1 MWSESNPSRG
11 HQDGVWDE
19 PRTEPPTGPEA
30 PNLAAS
36 ARMPAF
42 VRTSG
47 LRSTPIRPA
56 VVRERAEKMLAA
68 LDLDDAEL
76 SILLCDD
83 PTIHTLNRDFRH
95 KDKPTDVLAFA
106 MREGEAGDLA
116 GAILGDVVISLDT
129 ARRQAA
135 ERGHAIASEITFLL
149 AHGLL
154 HLVGYDH
161 RNDAEERVMNAETSK
176 LVDIALGRARPAEA
190 CGEMVEERGK
200 RATKRTERPSKK
212 RVKTKT

>member
-1 MWSESNPSRG
+1 
-11 HQDGVWDE
+11 
-19 PRTEPPTGPEA
+19 
-30 PNLAAS
+30 
-36 ARMPAF
+36 MPAF

-47 LRSTPIRPA
+47 VRSTPIRPA

-68 LDLDDAEL
+68 LKLESAEL

-83 PTIHTLNRDFRH
+83 PTIHALNRDFRH

-106 MREGEAGDLA
+106 MREGEGGDLA
-116 GAILGDVVISLDT
+116 GGILGDVVISLDT

-176 LVDIALGRARPAEA
+176 LVDIALGRERPPEA
-190 CGEMVEERGK
+190 CGEVVEER
-200 RATKRTERPSKK
+200 EP
-212 RVKTKT
+212 RVGRRNRRSEKTKSKR